1 MDILTLRRGAAGPT
15 TPAPDLAQAPAPA
28 QWARA
33 RAAAPGTTEHP
44 RQVDRIA
51 GVRLVDGRV
60 VDLDIVGDTVVAVRA
75 PGGAGDVGGCA
86 ASVTGAAAAP
96 GPAIIDG
103 RGFLALT
110 APAEPHAH
118 LDKALSW
125 GSTRPPGCD
134 LGEAIEAWRAH
145 AVTVDAEEIHARALI
160 AARRLVANGTT
171 AARSHVDL
179 HSDGDPLRGVRALV
193 RVRDELAEA
202 LDLQIAVMVR
212 EEDSGARVRAAI
224 AAGADLIGGAPH
236 LATDTAAETHRLV
249 DLAEEL
255 GTGVDL
261 HVDEFLDGDHAMLGP
276 FTDRVAAW
284 EPGRIRTAGH
294 CCRIGALD
302 AARQAGAAVALSGA
316 GVGVVTL
323 PITNLYL
330 QGRAECTSTPRG
342 LPPIRTLL
350 DGGVT
355 VAAGADN
362 VRDPFNPVGRSDATE
377 TAMLLVV
384 AAHLDMDTAWH
395 LVTDGA
401 REVMGLPPAGP
412 EVGRRADLLLVRA
425 SGIDD
430 VIADAP
436 ADRIVLRAGR
446 VVSARA
452 ALVVDPFTPSSAAP
466 TPATT
471 TPATS
476 EETP

>member
-1 MDILTLRRGAAGPT
+1 METLTPRRGDSAEP
-15 TPAPDLAQAPAPA
+15 PAPLPATAPLP
-28 QWARA
+28 
-33 RAAAPGTTEHP
+33 AAASDPATAPLPATAPP
-44 RQVDRIA
+44 RRVDRLA
-51 GVRLVDGRV
+51 GVRLLDGRE
-60 VDLDIVGDTVVAVRA
+60 VDVDIAGETVVAVRA
-75 PGGAGDVGGCA
+75 AGA
-86 ASVTGAAAAP
+86 SAAP
-96 GPAIIDG
+96 GPAVLDG

-125 GSTRPPGCD
+125 GATRPAGGD
-134 LGEAIEAWRAH
+134 LGAAIEAWRAH
-145 AVTVDAEEIHARALI
+145 AVTVDVEEIHGRALA

-171 AARSHVDL
+171 AVRSHVDL
-179 HSDGDPLRGVRALV
+179 HSTGDPLRGVRALA
-193 RVRDELAEA
+193 RVREELAEV

-212 EEDSGARVRAAI
+212 QEDPADRVRAAI

-236 LATDTAAETHRLV
+236 LASDTAAETHRLI

-255 GTGVDL
+255 GTGIDL
-261 HVDEFLDGDHAMLGP
+261 HVDEFLDGDHGMLAV
-276 FTDRVAAW
+276 FTERVASW
-284 EPGRIRTAGH
+284 EPGRVRTAGH
-294 CCRIGALD
+294 CCRIGAMD
-302 AARQAGAAVALSGA
+302 APGQAAAADALSGA

-330 QGRAECTSTPRG
+330 QGRGAGTSTPRG
-342 LPPIRTLL
+342 LPPVRALL

-362 VRDPFNPVGRSDATE
+362 VRDPFNPVGRSDAAE

-384 AAHLDMDTAWH
+384 AAHLDLETAWH

-412 EVGRRADLLLVRA
+412 VPGRRADLLLVRA
-425 SGIDD
+425 GGIDD

-436 ADRIVLRAGR
+436 ADRIVIRAGR

-452 ALVVDPFTPSSAAP
+452 VVVVDPFTP
-466 TPATT
+466 ATT
-471 TPATS
+471 C